1 MFEEKSA
8 LGVAVAGLIA
18 LLVVTTLIDPVALRA
33 TLSILAV
40 APIIYMT
47 VRNAVRR
54 ERRFAKEQRINMALR
69 AVTTEFILSVRNLNR
84 LKIIAQEDE
93 ELIEAE
99 EMIDEIVA
107 QMHSLVDRIRSS
119 AGQPVP
125 EVHAANEA

>member
-40 APIIYMT
+40 APIMYVT
-47 VRNAVRR
+47 VRSAVRR
-54 ERRFAKEQRINMALR
+54 ARRFAKEQRINMALR

-107 QMHSLVDRIRSS
+107 QMHNLVDRIRSS

-125 EVHAANEA
+125 EVQAANEA